1 MPNKAN
7 WKIALIDDELDVLLV
22 SKLVLKNLRFDDT
35 GVEILT
41 ATSESEGIKLF
52 ENNEDIA
59 VAFID
64 VVMET
69 KQAGLNLVKHIREK
83 LKNTTTR
90 IILRTGNPGSAP
102 QKDVVNFFEI
112 DDYKEKTELTADRL
126 ETSVITSLRSYRNIQ
141 TRVAIEKGLERVIK
155 SHGDFYPHLGIS
167 DFASKALSQIFY
179 VLEID
184 NDKHG
189 IFLCEKSDLLIPLAE
204 FQNGST
210 QNLEG
215 AQYSVPEAVEAD
227 LAEILK
233 DGVIYQSNSG
243 IVFSLKPNQDERFF
257 FWVKSTIRLSD
268 NQKSLANL
276 FLSRL
281 SVSLSNALLQK
292 EIIDAQSEILGRLCG
307 AVESRSKETGSHIFR
322 IALYSRKMA
331 RLLKM
336 SDEDVELITLASPM
350 HDIGKIAI
358 PDHIL
363 IKPAALNEE
372 EWAVMKTHPEVG
384 HKLLSKAKFKIME
397 SAAIISLTHHEKWD
411 GTGYPRGLTG
421 EDIPIFGRI
430 VAVADV
436 FDALLSIRSYKEAWS
451 IDRVKDELI
460 KLQGTH
466 LDSDL
471 VALLLSNLDGFHE
484 IYLEH
489 MD

>member
-1 MPNKAN
+1 MSAKAN
-7 WKIALIDDELDVLLV
+7 WKIALIDDEVDVLQI
-22 SKLVLKNLRFDDT
+22 SKLVLSNLRFDDR

-52 ENNEDIA
+52 ENNDDIA
-59 VAFID
+59 VAYVD

-69 KQAGLNLVKHIREK
+69 KHAGLDLVKHIRER
-83 LKNTTTR
+83 LKNSTTR

-102 QKDVVNFFEI
+102 QKEVVKFFEI

-126 ETSVITSLRSYRNIQ
+126 ETSVITSLRAYRNIQ
-141 TRVAIEKGLERVIK
+141 SRVSIEEGLERVIK
-155 SHGDFYPHLGIS
+155 CHGNFYTHLGIS

-179 VLEID
+179 VLDINE
-184 NDKHG
+184 NQHG
-189 IFLCEKSDLLIPLAE
+189 LFLSEKSDLLFPLAE
-204 FQNGST
+204 YQNGLT
-210 QNLEG
+210 ENLEG
-215 AQYSVPEAVEAD
+215 KLYALPTIVESD
-227 LAEILK
+227 LNGIIG
-233 DGVIYQSNSG
+233 DGVIHQSSTG
-243 IVFSLKPNQDERFF
+243 IAFSLKPNQEERFF
-257 FWVKSTIRLSD
+257 FWVKSGKILD
-268 NQKSLANL
+268 ENQKRLANI

-281 SVSLSNALLQK
+281 SVSLTNALLQK

-322 IALYSRKMA
+322 IAFYCRKLA

-363 IKPAALNEE
+363 SKPTSLDEE
-372 EWAVMKTHPEVG
+372 EWKVIKTHPEVG
-384 HKLLSKAKFKIME
+384 YKLLSKAKFRIME

-411 GTGYPRGLTG
+411 GSGYPRGIAG
-421 EDIPIFGRI
+421 DEIPIFGRI

-436 FDALLSIRSYKEAWS
+436 FDALLSKRSYKDAWS
-451 IDRVKDELI
+451 LDRVKDELI

-471 VALLLSNLDGFHE
+471 VSLVLDNLEEFHN
-484 IYLEH
+484 IYLEN